1 MMGVLIPERAG
12 CWCHGSEL
20 QGLGGGGG
28 MGSEGVGPWCQEAGL
43 NGHHR
48 SRHSRSLQ
56 IRIRTKKK
64 KRCKKSEM

>member
-20 QGLGGGGG
+20 L
-28 MGSEGVGPWCQEAGL
+28 GSEGVVPWCQEAGL

-56 IRIRTKKK
+56 IRIRKKK
-64 KRCKKSEM
+64 NERCKKSEM